1 MPQNLDV
8 LVVDD
13 DRRIR
18 DALRRA
24 LEFEH
29 FAVREA
35 NSGEAAL
42 EAIAERVPR
51 VMVLDVSM
59 PGIDGTEV
67 VRRLRLL
74 GHTLPVCMLSA
85 RDEVDDR
92 VKGLEAGA
100 DDYVVK
106 PFSIAELAARLQ
118 ALVRLHDRKLDTA
131 ITVGDLTIDPG
142 RRQALRNGR
151 DLELT
156 TREFDL
162 LLAFA
167 RHPGQ
172 VLSRRQLLEMV
183 WGYTW
188 DVDTNVVDVFVGY
201 LRKKLEAVDESR
213 LLQTIRGVGFTLRP

>member
-1 MPQNLDV
+1 VPQVLDV

-29 FAVREA
+29 FTVREA

-42 EAIAERVPR
+42 EAIAEKVPR

-67 VRRLRLL
+67 VRRIRLL

-92 VKGLEAGA
+92 VEGLEAGA

-106 PFSIAELAARLQ
+106 PFSIADLAARLQ
-118 ALVRLHDRKLDTA
+118 ALVRLHDRKLETA
-131 ITVGDLTIDPG
+131 ITVGDLTVDPG
-142 RRQALRNGR
+142 RRQAFRNGR

-167 RHPGQ
+167 RHSGQ
-172 VLSRRQLLEMV
+172 VLSRRQLLELV

-213 LLQTIRGVGFTLRP
+213 RLQTIRGVGFTLRP